1 MEVLAKLFRDPF
13 DYENDTYVPLI
24 LTNELK
30 SKLDHA
36 INRVSFDGSDP
47 SECQISSCACTPAHS
62 FWSWGIHYA
71 EINFDIFKWMV
82 EELDCFPIKTNENIR
97 YMFLNAFDILLY
109 NDGHE
114 HNTGMYDRI
123 RKLSLYIFNWFEK
136 EIPIEFISHIIDTH
150 EKKYNFLERSLSTY
164 INGLEYSNYILN
176 LHEKYN
182 IKIFDKAQKR
192 IFLLSLNYYDDLL
205 YKRILPMIDKKNY
218 PNLKH
223 IAKILYLYADRK
235 SIESINHVTNNINFL
250 LNLNNDININ
260 ESFLIQINSGGKK
273 LHNITDFLIHY
284 GWNYPNSPMMKIFPS
299 DLPPPINMKFSEY
312 DISETNSYY
321 NIFNK
326 YKYTKDPNIYP
337 EIIQEFYE
345 FKISHPDITMN
356 GYSTVWCDL
365 PGFCELFNIKS
376 YE

>member
-1 MEVLAKLFRDPF
+1 
-13 DYENDTYVPLI
+13 
-24 LTNELK
+24 
-30 SKLDHA
+30 
-36 INRVSFDGSDP
+36 
-47 SECQISSCACTPAHS
+47 
-62 FWSWGIHYA
+62 
-71 EINFDIFKWMV
+71 
-82 EELDCFPIKTNENIR
+82 
-97 YMFLNAFDILLY
+97 
-109 NDGHE
+109 
-114 HNTGMYDRI
+114 
-123 RKLSLYIFNWFEK
+123 
-136 EIPIEFISHIIDTH
+136 
-150 EKKYNFLERSLSTY
+150 
-164 INGLEYSNYILN
+164 LEYSNYILN